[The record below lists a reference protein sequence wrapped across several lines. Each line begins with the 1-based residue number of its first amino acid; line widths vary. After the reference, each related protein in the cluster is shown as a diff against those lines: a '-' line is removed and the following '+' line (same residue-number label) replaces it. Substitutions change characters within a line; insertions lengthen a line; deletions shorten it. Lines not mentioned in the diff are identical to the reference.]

1 MPVYTHQFEIH
12 VQFEDIDFMRRRS
25 VEHGSV
31 SYEKYVEGCNL
42 SASKYQGYSDV
53 HRDRIEQPGYKML

>member
-1 MPVYTHQFEIH
+1 MCNLRTSILCDGVTG
-12 VQFEDIDFMRRRS
+12 RNS

-42 SASKYQGYSDV
+42 NAEKYQGYSDV